1 MPIQSHT
8 AQLKSHFSSPGRIEL
23 VQAFDPVEVA
33 LGSSLPADYKYF
45 LMWANGGETLPP
57 LKYYRFYPLEELLP
71 RRADGGPPQ
80 TLEVATNDSE
90 GFALDLNL
98 RRRSADYPIVS
109 YPLGDTTRESTEFV
123 ADNFEEFLGLILR
136 RLQPRREL

>member
-8 AQLKSHFSSPGRIEL
+8 AQLKGHFSSLGRIEL

-33 LGSSLPADYKYF
+33 LGSVLPADYKYF
-45 LMWANGGETLPP
+45 LMWANGGETLAP
-57 LKYYRFYPLEELLP
+57 LNRYRFYPLEELLP
-71 RRADGGPPQ
+71 RRADGGPPR

-90 GFALDLNL
+90 GFALDLDVN
-98 RRRSADYPIVS
+98 RGSADYPVVS

-123 ADNFEEFLGLILR
+123 AEGFEEFLGLILR
-136 RLQPRREL
+136 RLQAKREL